1 MKNTEGDSL
10 LDINLEFHKGILF
23 VRLDGILNKNTVD
36 KLDDEVTNLIK
47 ENGIRNIVFNIS
59 NLNSIDCDGIN
70 GLLNNYEICK
80 SNNGKSLVC
89 GLNGLVKQ
97 TINNSRLL
105 KYMYEATDE
114 LSAVNVINL

>member
-1 MKNTEGDSL
+1 M